1 MIQDIFPHKYD
12 VSYKVPKVQEGD
24 VILIYSKN
32 SLLCAKENSEVVF
45 PEIADVLAVVPEV
58 MEKAKFLF
66 SIDNIN
72 YFELRNTEVEAF
84 GNWEYMPKEEFRT
97 IKPLRHAFAAITG
110 LQIHNFYTN
119 NTFCGRCGG
128 QMKGSNLERAM
139 ICTECKRTVYPQ
151 ICPGVIVAITNGNKL
166 LLTKY
171 AARHS
176 KHDRFALVAG
186 YNEVGESLEDTVRRE
201 AMEEVGLKVKNI
213 RYFKSQ
219 PWSFSDTL
227 LVGFFCEVDGQSDI
241 TLDKNELSE
250 AVWLTG
256 DEIPDE
262 SADPT
267 ISLTGTMIYEFKHNF

>member
-12 VSYKVPKVQEGD
+12 VSYKKPKVCFTD
-24 VILIYSKN
+24 VILIYSHN
-32 SLLCAKENSEVVF
+32 SLLCKKEKDEVIFPLVSDVMQVF
-45 PEIADVLAVVPEV
+45 PQA

-66 SIDNIN
+66 SMDSIN
-72 YFELRNTEVEAF
+72 YFELRNTEFEAF

-119 NTFCGRCGG
+119 NTFCGKCGG
-128 QMKGSNLERAM
+128 QMKGSSTERAM

-166 LLTKY
+166 LLTRY

-176 KHDRFALVAG
+176 KHNRFALVAG

-201 AMEEVGLKVKNI
+201 AMEEVGLRVKNI

-219 PWSFSDTL
+219 PWAFSDTL
-227 LVGFFCEVDGQSDI
+227 LVGFFCEVDGQSDVI
-241 TLDKNELSE
+241 LDENELSE
-250 AVWLTG
+250 AVWLTR
-256 DEIPDE
+256 DEIPDD